1 MAPESS
7 APPVPETAPPFA
19 PVPEPAFP
27 YAYWP
32 PARRRFQDRIW
43 KHVILFLFT
52 LLTTTFVGTSYYLNF
67 ASDFGRHAIPVRSA
81 LFLHGFWYS
90 IPVLL
95 ILGAHE
101 MGHYLLCRR
110 YNVDASLPF
119 FIPLPL
125 MPTGTLGAV
134 IKIREMFPTRTI
146 LFDIGVAGPIAGFV
160 MLVPVLFWGVALSHV
175 VPDPHIQQ
183 GLEFGEP
190 LLFRAVAWLI
200 FGPLP
205 AGHVL
210 NAHPMVFAAWFGM
223 LATAL
228 NLLPFGQ
235 MDGGHLTH
243 ATLQRH
249 STIISTATVLGA
261 AVMCFFSR
269 SWLATTIVMV
279 VMLFVVGPRHP
290 RVLDENEPLAPG
302 RIAIAVF
309 AVVMLILC
317 FTPIPLDVLGG
328 R

>member
-1 MAPESS
+1 MAPNST
-7 APPVPETAPPFA
+7 APSVPETAAPFA
-19 PVPEPAFP
+19 PDPAAYP

-32 PARRRFQDRIW
+32 PPRRRFQDRIW

-52 LLTTTFVGTSYYLNF
+52 LLTTTFVGMSYYLNF
-67 ASDFGRHAIPVRSA
+67 ASDFGRNPIPVRSA
-81 LFLHGFWYS
+81 LFLHGLWYS

-190 LLFRAVAWLI
+190 LLFRAVSWLI
-200 FGPLP
+200 FGPIP
-205 AGHVL
+205 NGQTL

-249 STIISTATVLGA
+249 STIISTVTVLGT
-261 AVMCFFSR
+261 AVMCLFSR
-269 SWLATTIVMV
+269 SWLATTIVML

-309 AVVMLILC
+309 ALVMLILC

-328 R
+328 S

>member
-1 MAPESS
+1 M
-7 APPVPETAPPFA
+7 
-19 PVPEPAFP
+19 
-27 YAYWP
+27 
-32 PARRRFQDRIW
+32 
-43 KHVILFLFT
+43 
-52 LLTTTFVGTSYYLNF
+52 
-67 ASDFGRHAIPVRSA
+67 
-81 LFLHGFWYS
+81 FLHGLWYS

-190 LLFRAVAWLI
+190 LLFRAVSWLI
-200 FGPLP
+200 FGPIP
-205 AGHVL
+205 NGQTL

-249 STIISTATVLGA
+249 STIISTATVLGT
-261 AVMCFFSR
+261 AVMCLFSR
-269 SWLATTIVMV
+269 SWLATTIVML

-309 AVVMLILC
+309 ALVMLILC

-328 R
+328 S

>member
-1 MAPESS
+1 MSLPPE
-7 APPVPETAPPFA
+7 
-19 PVPEPAFP
+19 EPGYTGTAFP
-27 YAYWP
+27 IEP
-32 PARRRFQDRIW
+32 FDVSFTLPVRRRKFQSRLWLHLLLLALTIVSTTLVGAL
-43 KHVILFLFT
+43 HYASFLEEFST
-52 LLTTTFVGTSYYLNF
+52 HRVTF
-67 ASDFGRHAIPVRSA
+67 DWA
-81 LFLHGFWYS
+81 LAAHGFWYS
-90 IPVLL
+90 CTLL
-95 ILGAHE
+95 GILGAHE
-101 MGHYLLCRR
+101 MGHYLLCRY
-110 YNVDASLPF
+110 YNVDATLPY
-119 FIPLPL
+119 FIPAPILL
-125 MPTGTLGAV
+125 TGTLGAV

-190 LLFRAVAWLI
+190 LLFRAVSWLI
-200 FGPLP
+200 FGPIP
-205 AGHVL
+205 NGQTL

-249 STIISTATVLGA
+249 STIISTVTGLGT
-261 AVMCFFSR
+261 AVMCLFSR
-269 SWLATTIVMV
+269 SWLATTIVML

-309 AVVMLILC
+309 ALVMLILC

-328 R
+328 S